1 MIENLLNKKVIISSI
16 MGDMHGLSTK
26 YKGTVTY
33 IDDEFICLDD
43 NTYVAKKY
51 ILSIIVK

>member
-1 MIENLLNKKVIISSI
+1 MENLLNKKVIISSI
-16 MGDMHGLSTK
+16 MGEVHGLSTE

-43 NTYVAKKY
+43 NIYVAKKY

>member
-1 MIENLLNKKVIISSI
+1 MTENLLNKKVIISSI
-16 MGDMHGLSTK
+16 MGEVHGLSTE

-51 ILSIIVK
+51 ILSIIIK

>member
-1 MIENLLNKKVIISSI
+1 MENFLNKKVIISSI
-16 MGDMHGLSTK
+16 MGDIHGLRTE

-33 IDDEFICLDD
+33 IDDEFICLD
-43 NTYVAKKY
+43 NETYVAKKY

>member
-1 MIENLLNKKVIISSI
+1 MENLLNKKVIISSI
-16 MGDMHGLSTK
+16 MGDMHGLRTE

-33 IDDEFICLDD
+33 IDDEFICLD
-43 NTYVAKKY
+43 NETYVAKKY

>member
-1 MIENLLNKKVIISSI
+1 MENLLNKKVIISSI

-33 IDDEFICLDD
+33 IDDEFIHLD
-43 NTYVAKKY
+43 NETYVAKKY

>member
-1 MIENLLNKKVIISSI
+1 MENLLNEKVIISMLVRGI
-16 MGDMHGLSTK
+16 DDLYIK